1 MLRSRT
7 VACVVT
13 GAIGVAAVVIPAPA
27 IGSQSRPSARRD
39 PPPQGQRIEAR
50 DGDMIVL
57 DDDARVQIVH
67 RKHGVVRAVY
77 DSARGWLILLL
88 DAQTRQSSPDGTVDW
103 SYRFAGVSGDWPLGD
118 RWEGTATI
126 EQYRPAGTGPSAM
139 GTVLETSAATISF
152 PSPPGDRMPR
162 EATVHMRHKNGGN
175 GSTPNLSFEA
185 AEQQQL
191 VELAR
196 DSADTSGTIVS
207 RTSSP
212 AGGQAVMSTTLT
224 PSSRRVR
231 TTPGQLSDGAPAHRV
246 GGRIATPRK
255 VHDVPP
261 VYPEQARSAGI
272 AGVVIVEATID
283 ATGMVTAA
291 KILRGQQLL
300 DEAALAAVR
309 QWRYEPT
316 MLNGAAVPV
325 VMTVSVAVP
334 PSR

>member
-7 VACVVT
+7 VACVVA
-13 GAIGVAAVVIPAPA
+13 GAIGIAAVVIPGAA
-27 IGSQSRPSARRD
+27 IGGQSRPSARRD

-50 DGDMIVL
+50 DGDTIVL

-67 RKHGVVRAVY
+67 RKQGFVRALY
-77 DSARGWLILLL
+77 DSERGWLILLL

-118 RWEGTATI
+118 RWEGTAAI

-139 GTVLETSAATISF
+139 GIVLETSAATISF
-152 PSPPGDRMPR
+152 LSPPGDRLPR
-162 EATVHMRHKNGGN
+162 QVTVQMRHKNGGN
-175 GSTPNLSFEA
+175 SSTPNLSFEA
-185 AEQQQL
+185 AEQRQL
-191 VELAR
+191 ADLAR
-196 DSADTSGTIVS
+196 DAAVTSGTIVS

-212 AGGQAVMSTTLT
+212 AGGQAVVSTMPTA
-224 PSSRRVR
+224 SVR
-231 TTPGQLSDGAPAHRV
+231 MLTTPGQLSDGAPAYRV
-246 GGRIATPRK
+246 GGPIATPRK

-272 AGVVIVEATID
+272 AGLVIVEATID
-283 ATGMVTAA
+283 ATGTVTAA
-291 KILRGQQLL
+291 KLLRGQPLL

-316 MLNGAAVPV
+316 VLDGVAVPV
-325 VMTVSVAVP
+325 VMTVTVAFTL
-334 PSR
+334 SR

>member
-7 VACVVT
+7 VACVVA
-13 GAIGVAAVVIPAPA
+13 GAIGIAAVVIPAAA
-27 IGSQSRPSARRD
+27 IGGQSRPSARRD

-50 DGDMIVL
+50 DGDIIVL

-67 RKHGVVRAVY
+67 RKQGFVRALY
-77 DSARGWLILLL
+77 DQERGWLIVLL

-118 RWEGTATI
+118 RWEGTAAI
-126 EQYRPAGTGPSAM
+126 EQYRPAGTGPGAM
-139 GTVLETSAATISF
+139 GIVLETSAATISF
-152 PSPPGDRMPR
+152 LSPTSDRMPR
-162 EATVHMRHKNGGN
+162 EATVQMRHKNSGN

-185 AEQQQL
+185 AEQRQL
-191 VELAR
+191 AELAR
-196 DSADTSGTIVS
+196 DSADTSGTTVS

-224 PSSRRVR
+224 ASSRAMQ
-231 TTPGQLSDGAPAHRV
+231 TTPGQLSDGAPAYRV
-246 GGRIATPRK
+246 GGPIATPRT
-255 VHDVPP
+255 VHAVPP
-261 VYPEQARSAGI
+261 VYPERARSAGI
-272 AGVVIVEATID
+272 AGVVILEATID
-283 ATGMVTAA
+283 ATGTVTAA
-291 KILRGQQLL
+291 KVLRGQPLL

-316 MLNGAAVPV
+316 ILNGLAVPV
-325 VMTVSVAVP
+325 VMTVTVAFP